1 MSSVVTWPWLTAM
14 GVAVAIFVALIQ
26 ERKLSFDLFARRFD
40 AYDDVNKAINARL
53 SEIANSDVFHPT
65 ENNQIALRE
74 FWRVRRPMRFLFSK
88 EIDDQLGAIE
98 RSMVDVAAR

>member
-53 SEIANSDVFHPT
+53 SES
-65 ENNQIALRE
+65 QILTSFIPLRTI
-74 FWRVRRPMRFLFSK
+74 R
-88 EIDDQLGAIE
+88 
-98 RSMVDVAAR
+98 